1 MEIINWTLFVGT
13 IPLECFIAFFFLHI
27 LKTWM
32 SLNSSPKKIAF
43 NRADCINYAS
53 NRKFEFLQT
62 LTNMFYELLI
72 LILIIEMSVIL
83 PQIYSQYF

>member
-13 IPLECFIAFFFLHI
+13 FLLECFIASFLHI
-27 LKTWM
+27 LRTWM
-32 SLNSSPKKIAF
+32 SLNPSPKETAF

-72 LILIIEMSVIL
+72 LILIIEMSVIF
-83 PQIYSQYF
+83 PQIHS